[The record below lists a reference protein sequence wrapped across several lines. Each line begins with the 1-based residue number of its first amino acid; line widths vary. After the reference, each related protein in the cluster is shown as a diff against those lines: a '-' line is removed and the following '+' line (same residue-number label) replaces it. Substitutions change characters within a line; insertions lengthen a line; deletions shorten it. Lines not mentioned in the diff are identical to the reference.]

1 MINNNNKTSFF
12 KHRKFERAKWDN
24 FKVITKQVVEVDGDK
39 AEVYDTDCFEMDA
52 LLPCNLPEHLL
63 ESDDDGVDER
73 TDQQKM
79 ADLTRD
85 FGSHKNKM
93 MLKKKEKHDG

>member
-1 MINNNNKTSFF
+1 
-12 KHRKFERAKWDN
+12 
-24 FKVITKQVVEVDGDK
+24 
-39 AEVYDTDCFEMDA
+39 MDA